1 MSLAKG
7 FFRTFPHIKKSAK
20 LGSHSGSGLLTESS
34 SSTPAAQ
41 REEEVDVLLDIP
53 LELRTPAQR
62 ARLFELISA
71 SSQARR
77 RKRKKRRK
85 RRLPRTSSRLS
96 RCRKLWRFRSCSS
109 STLSST
115 SPSVPRRQI
124 LMVQTLQQ
132 TTEYPQLL
140 YVSSGRCPC
149 CWSCLSC
156 RLNGI
161 DMYMAGFPGHA
172 APRAVLLFFRQAQD
186 PRHHGLVQNCR
197 KLRILRSCS
206 SLLVIDIFR
215 SAEAVPHG
223 LDFSAD
229 HRDSPV
235 AVQWSMSPLCGV
247 QILRCCRGE
256 DLVAPTVAARTLST
270 TSYLAVTCLVFAFKS
285 TGFWTFLGVTSENVP
300 VFSAIGSTL
309 DTCLRQVTVAFGFF
323 SHIFYGKVDLGSRFC
338 AMLGSSVDTCFASVF
353 ATFWP
358 MSLLCSSCRFF
369 WVPSWR
375 RQSSSDGCIRREVFC
390 EGQLINAVMS

>member
-1 MSLAKG
+1 M
-7 FFRTFPHIKKSAK
+7 
-20 LGSHSGSGLLTESS
+20 
-34 SSTPAAQ
+34 
-41 REEEVDVLLDIP
+41 LLDIP

-115 SPSVPRRQI
+115 SPFVLQRQI

-140 YVSSGRCPC
+140 YVSGGRCPC

-156 RLNGI
+156 RFNGI

-172 APRAVLLFFRQAQD
+172 APRAVFLCFPWPMMLRIMAGTHHAVAGFTGYDAPRAVLLFCRQAQD

-206 SLLVIDIFR
+206 SSLVIDIFR

-223 LDFSAD
+223 PDFSAD

-235 AVQWSMSPLCGV
+235 AVRWSMSPLCGV

-270 TSYLAVTCLVFAFKS
+270 TSHLAVTCLAFAFKS
-285 TGFWTFLGVTSENVP
+285 TGF
-300 VFSAIGSTL
+300 
-309 DTCLRQVTVAFGFF
+309 
-323 SHIFYGKVDLGSRFC
+323 
-338 AMLGSSVDTCFASVF
+338 
-353 ATFWP
+353 
-358 MSLLCSSCRFF
+358 
-369 WVPSWR
+369 
-375 RQSSSDGCIRREVFC
+375 
-390 EGQLINAVMS
+390 